1 MKTSLSNSVQP
12 KQAPQPYSWNTV
24 YQIALEHKKE
34 LIISHFIA
42 ILATIASVPVPL
54 LMPLLVDE
62 VLLHKPGIIIQT
74 VNQLFPVNW
83 QLPIL
88 YISVILLISVILR
101 IIAIIF
107 NIIQSRQFSCIA
119 KDIVF
124 RIRANLIGHLQHISM
139 SEYESLGT
147 GTVVTHLVKD
157 LDTIDTFIGT
167 TVSKLL
173 VAALTVIGTAVILLW
188 MHWQLGLFILL
199 LNPVVIYLTRIIG
212 SRVKDLKSKENS
224 AFEIFQQSLT
234 ETLEA
239 IHQIRASNREK
250 HYCQQLI
257 ESARSVKDFSTAFAW
272 KSDAAT
278 RLSFLVFLFGFD
290 IFRACAMLM
299 VFYSDLSIGEML
311 AVFGYLWFM
320 MAPVQEILSIQYA
333 FYAAKAALNRINR
346 LNALKQEPHYPHLE
360 NPFLNKKTVS
370 LRVEN
375 LHFSYSDDQFAGSE
389 LAFTSR
395 VPGRTAQHEKILDGI
410 HLKIKAG
417 EKVALVGA
425 SGGGKSTLIQTLIGL
440 YPPDHGQIFFDEVP
454 IDRIGLE
461 VVRENVVTVLQH
473 PVLFNDTIRANL
485 TLGKPATDEI
495 LWNALAI
502 AQLKDT
508 VQDLNHGLDTIVGR
522 LGMRLSGGQRQRLAI
537 ARMIVADPKVVI
549 LDEATSALDSETEHK
564 LHLAMAEFLE
574 GRTTIIIAHRLS
586 AVKQADHVYVFE
598 QGKICEHGQHETLLS
613 QNGLYAKL
621 YGEYQ

>member
-1 MKTSLSNSVQP
+1 M
-12 KQAPQPYSWNTV
+12 QAKHPSQQAKQPYSWNYI

-34 LIISHFIA
+34 LVISHLIA
-42 ILATIASVPVPL
+42 ILATIVSVPVPL

-62 VLLHKPGIIIQT
+62 VLLNKPGALIHTI
-74 VNQLFPVNW
+74 NPLFPADW
-83 QLPIL
+83 QIPIL
-88 YISVILLISVILR
+88 YIGVILLASVLLR

-107 NIIQSRQFSCIA
+107 NIIQARQFSCIS
-119 KDIVF
+119 KDIIF
-124 RIRANLIGHLQHISM
+124 RIRKNLIRHLQTISM

-147 GTVVTHLVKD
+147 GTVVTHLVTD
-157 LDTIDTFIGT
+157 LDTIDNFIGN

-173 VAALTVIGTAVILLW
+173 VASLTIIGTAVILLW

-199 LNPVVIYLTRIIG
+199 LNPVVIYFTRVIG
-212 SRVKDLKSKENS
+212 SRVKDLKSRENS
-224 AFEIFQQSLT
+224 AYEVFQQSLT

-257 ESARSVKDFSTAFAW
+257 ESARSVKDFSIAFAW

-278 RLSFLVFLFGFD
+278 RISFLVFLFGFD

-299 VFYSDLSIGEML
+299 VFYSNLSIGQML

-320 MAPVQEILSIQYA
+320 MAPVQEILNIQYS
-333 FYAAKAALNRINR
+333 FYAAKAALMRINR

-370 LRVEN
+370 IRVDN
-375 LHFSYSDDQFAGSE
+375 LHFSYGD
-389 LAFTSR
+389 
-395 VPGRTAQHEKILDGI
+395 EKILNGI
-410 HLKIKAG
+410 QLKIKAG

-440 YPPDHGQIFFDEVP
+440 YPSSEGQIYFDDVA

-473 PVLFNDTIRANL
+473 PILFNDTIRANL
-485 TLGKPATDEI
+485 TLGKPATDEA
-495 LWNALAI
+495 LWNALEI
-502 AQLKDT
+502 AQLKDA
-508 VQDLNHGLDTIVGR
+508 VKDLEKGLDTVVGR
-522 LGMRLSGGQRQRLAI
+522 QGMRLSGGQRQRMAV

-549 LDEATSALDSETEHK
+549 LDEATSALDSETEHN
-564 LHLAMAEFLE
+564 LHLALTDFLK

-598 QGKICEHGQHETLLS
+598 GGKICEQGRHETLLN
-613 QNGLYAKL
+613 QKGLYAKL

>member
-1 MKTSLSNSVQP
+1 MQS
-12 KQAPQPYSWNTV
+12 KQATQPYSWNTI
-24 YQIALEHKKE
+24 YHIALEHKKE
-34 LIISHFIA
+34 LITSHFIA

-62 VLLHKPGIIIQT
+62 VLLHKPGFIIETI
-74 VNQLFPVNW
+74 NPLFPIAW
-83 QLPIL
+83 QIPIL
-88 YISVILLISVILR
+88 YIGVILIISVILR

-107 NIIQSRQFSCIA
+107 NIIQSRHFCLIA

-124 RIRANLIGHLQHISM
+124 RMRSDLISHLQNISM

-157 LDTIDTFIGT
+157 LDTIDIFIGT

-173 VAALTVIGTAVILLW
+173 VSGLTIIGTAVILLW

-199 LNPVVIYLTRIIG
+199 LNPVVIYFTRVIG
-212 SRVKDLKSKENS
+212 SRVKELKGKENS
-224 AFEIFQQSLT
+224 AFEVFQQALT

-257 ESARSVKDFSTAFAW
+257 ESARSVKDYSTAFAW
-272 KSDAAT
+272 KSDAAS

-299 VFYSDLSIGEML
+299 VIYSNLSIGQML

-320 MAPVQEILSIQYA
+320 MGPVQEILSIQYA
-333 FYAAKAALNRINR
+333 FYAAKAALIRINQ
-346 LNALKQEPHYPHLE
+346 LKTLEQEPHYPHLE

-375 LHFSYSDDQFAGSE
+375 LHFSYSD
-389 LAFTSR
+389 
-395 VPGRTAQHEKILDGI
+395 EKILDGLQ
-410 HLKIKAG
+410 LKIKAG

-440 YPPDHGQIFFDEVP
+440 YPPDQGQIYFDEVP

-461 VVRENVVTVLQH
+461 VVREHVVTVLQH

-485 TLGKPATDEI
+485 TLGKSASDEE

-502 AQLKDT
+502 AQLNDV
-508 VQDLNHGLDTIVGR
+508 VQELPQGLDTILGR
-522 LGMRLSGGQRQRLAI
+522 LGMRLSGGQRQRMAI
-537 ARMIVADPKVVI
+537 ARMIVANPKVVI
-549 LDEATSALDSETEHK
+549 LDEATSALDSETEYK
-564 LHLAMAEFLE
+564 LHLAMADFLKD
-574 GRTTIIIAHRLS
+574 RTTIIIAHRLS
-586 AVKQADHVYVFE
+586 AVKQANHVYVFE
-598 QGKICEHGQHETLLS
+598 QGKICEHGQHETLLNK
-613 QNGLYAKL
+613 NGLYAKL

>member
-1 MKTSLSNSVQP
+1 MKTSLSNTVQS
-12 KQAPQPYSWNTV
+12 KQADQPYSWNTI

-34 LIISHFIA
+34 LIGSHFIA

-62 VLLHKPGIIIQT
+62 VLLHKPGVIIQT
-74 VNQLFPVNW
+74 VNLLFPAAW
-83 QLPIL
+83 QVPIL
-88 YISVILLISVILR
+88 YIGVVLLVSVILR
-101 IIAIIF
+101 IIALIF

-124 RIRANLIGHLQHISM
+124 RIRTDLIGHLQNISM

-173 VAALTVIGTAVILLW
+173 VATLTVIGTAVVLLW
-188 MHWQLGLFILL
+188 RHWQLGLFILL
-199 LNPVVIYLTRIIG
+199 LNPVVIYFTRAIG
-212 SRVKDLKSKENS
+212 SRVKDLKSRENS
-224 AFEIFQQSLT
+224 AYEVFQQALT

-290 IFRACAMLM
+290 VFRACAMLM
-299 VFYSDLSIGEML
+299 VFYSNLSIGQML

-333 FYAAKAALNRINR
+333 FYAAKAALIRINR

-375 LHFSYSDDQFAGSE
+375 LHFSYSD
-389 LAFTSR
+389 
-395 VPGRTAQHEKILDGI
+395 EKILDGI
-410 HLKIKAG
+410 RLKIKAG

-440 YPPDHGQIFFDEVP
+440 YPPDHGQIYFDEVA

-485 TLGKPATDEI
+485 TLGKPATDAA

-508 VQDLNHGLDTIVGR
+508 VQELAQGLDTIVGR
-522 LGMRLSGGQRQRLAI
+522 LGMRLSGGQRQRMAI
-537 ARMIVADPKVVI
+537 ARMIVANPKVVI

-564 LHLAMAEFLE
+564 LHLAMAKFLK

-598 QGKICEHGQHETLLS
+598 QGQICEHGQHETLLN
-613 QNGLYAKL
+613 QKGLYAKL

>member
-1 MKTSLSNSVQP
+1 MQS
-12 KQAPQPYSWNTV
+12 KQATQSYNWNTI

-34 LIISHFIA
+34 LISSHFIA

-62 VLLHKPGIIIQT
+62 VLLHQPGIITQT
-74 VNQLFPVNW
+74 VNLLSPVAW
-83 QLPIL
+83 QSPIL
-88 YISVILLISVILR
+88 YIGVVLLISVMLR
-101 IIAIIF
+101 IIAITF

-124 RIRANLIGHLQHISM
+124 RIRTDLIGHLQNISM

-147 GTVVTHLVKD
+147 GTVASHLVKD
-157 LDTIDTFIGT
+157 LDTLDTFIGT

-173 VAALTVIGTAVILLW
+173 VAGLTIIGTAAILLW

-199 LNPVVIYLTRIIG
+199 LNPVVIYFTRVIG

-272 KSDAAT
+272 KSDAAS

-290 IFRACAMLM
+290 IFRASAMLM
-299 VFYSDLSIGEML
+299 VFYSDLSIGQML

-333 FYAAKAALNRINR
+333 FYAAKAALIRINR

-375 LHFSYSDDQFAGSE
+375 LHFSY
-389 LAFTSR
+389 
-395 VPGRTAQHEKILDGI
+395 RTAPHEKILDGI
-410 HLKIKAG
+410 QLKIKAG
-417 EKVALVGA
+417 DKVALVGA

-440 YPPDHGQIFFDEVP
+440 YPPDHGQIYYDEVA

-473 PVLFNDTIRANL
+473 PVLFNDSIRANL
-485 TLGKPATDEI
+485 TMGKPASDAI

-502 AQLKDT
+502 AQLND
-508 VQDLNHGLDTIVGR
+508 VVDDLPQGLDTIIGR
-522 LGMRLSGGQRQRLAI
+522 LGMRLSGGQRQRMAI

-564 LHLAMAEFLE
+564 LHQALAAFLQ

-598 QGKICEHGQHETLLS
+598 QGQICEHGQHETLIS
-613 QNGLYAKL
+613 QKGLYAKL